1 MVRLF
6 VISAALWGSY
16 TAVILIG
23 SFISTLLGITPTF
36 VSIWGIL
43 CIFVISS
50 FVASVVDE
58 RFIAKD
64 NDEKDHPTT

>member
-6 VISAALWGSY
+6 VISAAIWGSY
-16 TAVILIG
+16 TAVILVG

-43 CIFVISS
+43 SIFVISS

-64 NDEKDHPTT
+64 DDEKDHPMT